1 MGVIAEIPVLL
12 LRRLFA
18 YRKTLTDCC
27 HDSSGQLAFVFHGD
41 CWASLLV
48 VVAIMC
54 SWHCSLFLQMVT
66 VVLWVASQVKSCHI
80 HMSKSGPGTDFCETL
95 GCHS

>member
-41 CWASLLV
+41 C
-48 VVAIMC
+48 
-54 SWHCSLFLQMVT
+54 
-66 VVLWVASQVKSCHI
+66 
-80 HMSKSGPGTDFCETL
+80 
-95 GCHS
+95 